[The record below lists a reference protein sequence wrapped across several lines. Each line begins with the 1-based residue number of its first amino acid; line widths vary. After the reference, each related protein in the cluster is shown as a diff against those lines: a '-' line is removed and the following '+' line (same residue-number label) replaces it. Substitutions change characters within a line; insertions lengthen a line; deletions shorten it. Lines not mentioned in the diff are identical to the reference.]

1 MDLEGELPGLCEQ
14 YGSRSGSHDTRYRCD
29 HVGVRR
35 VKQHGAGR
43 GLWGS
48 LIKFMKVYV
57 FNNNFSFL

>member
-14 YGSRSGSHDTRYRCD
+14 YGSRSGSHATRYRCD

-35 VKQHGAGR
+35 VKQHGAVR

-57 FNNNFSFL
+57 FNNN